1 MVNHLLETRHPLSSP
16 AQHLYGSEADRLPSL
31 SLPPYIIASLLPLIA
46 RTSKLCIPPGAKLRL
61 ATGLVPIRYQRGH
74 ESSTAAN
81 LNGSALGVCGGGQ
94 EPDQNRSRLQN
105 CTTYQCAWGSNES
118 LIRPLG
124 MGMKAEIDGGRPTMS
139 VGTRQVLQVAE
150 QAHKKMNLNGDRLA
164 NIAVLENTTRV
175 NGVASTKRKPRV
187 FVAAENRLLR
197 EALSRA
203 LVKNGEIEVVGMDL
217 AEPFQAEDLL
227 REETDI
233 LLMSSHGNRNE
244 DLTAVRA
251 VRTAA
256 PKVQILLIGV
266 TGEEAEFMQCV
277 RAGVRGYLPR
287 DASAD
292 DVVDGIRSL
301 QEGKAICPGTLCAT
315 LFRYLERE
323 ATSFPSAS
331 VHQQLGLTRREQQL
345 IPLIAEGLTNKEI
358 ASRFCLSEQTV
369 KNHLYRMKHKIGA
382 EDRLGIVQVCRTQ
395 GFMP

>member
-1 MVNHLLETRHPLSSP
+1 
-16 AQHLYGSEADRLPSL
+16 
-31 SLPPYIIASLLPLIA
+31 
-46 RTSKLCIPPGAKLRL
+46 
-61 ATGLVPIRYQRGH
+61 
-74 ESSTAAN
+74 
-81 LNGSALGVCGGGQ
+81 
-94 EPDQNRSRLQN
+94 
-105 CTTYQCAWGSNES
+105 
-118 LIRPLG
+118 

-175 NGVASTKRKPRV
+175 NDGASAKRKPRV

-301 QEGKAICPGTLCAT
+301 QEGKAICPGTLCAS
-315 LFRYLERE
+315 LFRYMERE

-382 EDRLGIVQVCRTQ
+382 DDRLGIVQVCRTQ